1 MMMMEFDSKMQGE
14 SLVES
19 AEAAISLAEFGEHQR
34 RLEKVHGK
42 DVDEGVDDAEDQE
55 EGKREEG
62 RRKEGRTE
70 GGRREE
76 GELVESAGVEAEENV
91 VAEIGEEDED
101 VQMVGKEEDVMYG
114 QNAWLVQHCSVQCL
128 LAGW

>member
-1 MMMMEFDSKMQGE
+1 MMMMEFDSKMKDE

-19 AEAAISLAEFGEHQR
+19 AEAAISLAEFGELQR
-34 RLEKVHGK
+34 KLKKVHGK
-42 DVDEGVDDAEDQE
+42 DVGEEVDDAEDQE

-76 GELVESAGVEAEENV
+76 GELVESARVKAEEN
-91 VAEIGEEDED
+91 AEAEVGEEDED
-101 VQMVGKEEDVMYG
+101 VQQAGKEEDEMYG
-114 QNAWLVQHCSVQCL
+114 
-128 LAGW
+128 